1 MIHERHRPARPA
13 RLPGGVWADE
23 RAAQLVEFAV
33 ALPLLVL
40 FVVGIFDFSGAYT
53 LKQKLTN
60 VTRDAARV
68 AAADPATDL
77 SNTCTSGGAC
87 NAPASVVDVFNVV
100 NNYLIANQINDCG
113 VTAGSLTSV
122 GKLTWQYQVLP
133 SGTPPCGITLIINRG
148 YVFPQTGATPPSVTC
163 ASQSVGSGTAAVVGT
178 CVSLQYTYNWRF
190 GRVSSLLGSTTT
202 LPPQISAIGM
212 ALNEN

>member
-1 MIHERHRPARPA
+1 MIHPRHLPAPGA
-13 RLPGGVWADE
+13 RLPRGICADE

-33 ALPLLVL
+33 ALPLLVV

-60 VTRDAARV
+60 ITRDAARV
-68 AAADPATDL
+68 AAADPASDL
-77 SNTCTSGGAC
+77 FSTFSSGS
-87 NAPASVVDVFNVV
+87 APDSVVDAFNVV
-100 NNYLIANQINDCG
+100 DNYLAANQISDCG
-113 VTAGSLTSV
+113 VKPGSVTSI
-122 GKLTWQYQVLP
+122 GTLTWQYQVSASP
-133 SGTPPCGITLIINRG
+133 TSPCGITLIINRG

-163 ASQSVGSGTAAVVGT
+163 ASQTVSSGTAVVGT

-190 GRVSSLLGSTTT
+190 GRVSSLLGSSVT
-202 LPPQISAIGM
+202 LPPQISGIGV

>member
-1 MIHERHRPARPA
+1 MIHPHHLQTRGA
-13 RLPGGVWADE
+13 RLPRGISADE
-23 RAAQLVEFAV
+23 RASQLVEFAV

-77 SNTCTSGGAC
+77 SNTCTSGAAC
-87 NAPASVVDVFNVV
+87 NAPASVVDAFNVV
-100 NNYLIANQINDCG
+100 DNYLKANQISDCG
-113 VTAGSLTSV
+113 VTAGSVTQI
-122 GKLTWQYQVLP
+122 GTLTWKYAV
-133 SGTPPCGITLIINRG
+133 TPTGSPACGLTLTINRG
-148 YVFPQTGATPPSVTC
+148 YVFPQTGGAAPSVTC
-163 ASQSVGSGTAAVVGT
+163 ASQGNSIGGTAVVGT

-190 GRVSSLLGSTTT
+190 GRVSSLLGSSVA
-202 LPPQISAIGM
+202 LPPQISGIGV